1 MAEGAGA
8 AVEKAA
14 KDPVQAA
21 VAVADAWIRHPR
33 GAHPGCAGEEVAAA
47 VVGEAGP
54 TTRTAEAHSTNC
66 LLTIVLL
73 GGPSADS
80 PITR

>member
-8 AVEKAA
+8 EVEKAA

-54 TTRTAEAHSTNC
+54 TTRTAEAPLHKLPTNYC
-66 LLTIVLL
+66 ILIYCKKV
-73 GGPSADS
+73 
-80 PITR
+80 

>member
-21 VAVADAWIRHPR
+21 VAVADAWIRHPL

-66 LLTIVLL
+66 LLTIVY
-73 GGPSADS
+73 
-80 PITR
+80 

>member
-47 VVGEAGP
+47 VGTKN
-54 TTRTAEAHSTNC
+54 TTQCSRRWKRALQPNLKKGRWSKQVTF
-66 LLTIVLL
+66 VL
-73 GGPSADS
+73 
-80 PITR
+80 